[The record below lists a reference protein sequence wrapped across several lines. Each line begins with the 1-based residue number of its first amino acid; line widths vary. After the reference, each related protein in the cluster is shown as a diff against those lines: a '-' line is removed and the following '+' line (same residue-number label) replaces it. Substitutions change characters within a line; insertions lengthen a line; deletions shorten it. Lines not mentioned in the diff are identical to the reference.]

1 VAANRHDQARIV
13 IVTLRVTLR
22 HAGQQPSRQATG
34 NHLGDIV
41 ATSAAV
47 QPEDIDAGTSPRH
60 RPKENTMPSR
70 LPEWLT
76 RHRRASEFVIAAAV
90 LIGLGITGATAAS
103 AAGASSHPASHS
115 AGHAS
120 ASTSDPDNIQS
131 GDQTSPDSPLTARI
145 AAHQSVHKA
154 LVVQRS
160 SVHKAAGPDTDNI
173 QSGDQTTPD
182 TTADGEQ
189 SDGPD
194 TDNIQSGPQSGDQ
207 SGGQSGPETPDSG
220 GNR

>member
-1 VAANRHDQARIV
+1 MG
-13 IVTLRVTLR
+13 T
-22 HAGQQPSRQATG
+22 QP
-34 NHLGDIV
+34 GDIV
-41 ATSAAV
+41 ATSAAAHA
-47 QPEDIDAGTSPRH
+47 EDVDAGTSPRH

-76 RHRRASEFVIAAAV
+76 RHRRASKIVITAAA
-90 LIGLGITGATAAS
+90 LTGLGITGATAAS
-103 AAGASSHPASHS
+103 AVGASSHPASHPAS
-115 AGHAS
+115 HAR
-120 ASTSDPDNIQS
+120 ASTSDPDN
-131 GDQTSPDSPLTARI
+131 
-145 AAHQSVHKA
+145 V
-154 LVVQRS
+154 
-160 SVHKAAGPDTDNI
+160 

-207 SGGQSGPETPDSG
+207 SGPETPDSG